1 MNNEENNKY
10 ELMNKQESIYDFL
23 HDCNIVFKDFNHLD
37 GMLIPREMLLDQKKY
52 ETVKEH
58 ISSLKEVFSSSS
70 LTSLQKDAKTKQKWP
85 LLNLVRQILKTND
98 YGMEPKR
105 KSNGYDDDGKKKYL
119 RFFIIYKKKSLP
131 ENLNIDL
138 EDKSI

>member
-10 ELMNKQESIYDFL
+10 ELMNKQEKSIYDFL

-58 ISSLKEVFSSSS
+58 ISSLKEVFS
-70 LTSLQKDAKTKQKWP
+70 
-85 LLNLVRQILKTND
+85 LVRQILKTND